1 MINVLF
7 LCTHNSAR
15 SIIAE
20 VLLNSLSK
28 GKFIGFSAGSS
39 PKTEVNPIAKEIAEA
54 LNYDVKKLYLKS
66 WDEFSK
72 PNSPKMH
79 IIITVCD
86 SAAKE
91 VCPIWP
97 GHPLQVHW
105 GFKDPSIIG
114 VNKIEK
120 RKAFDELVKTLKVKI
135 EKLVRLPVSTMD
147 MVNLKFKLRE
157 IYHNDKQ

>member
-1 MINVLF
+1 MVNILF

-20 VLLNSLSK
+20 VLLNSLGK
-28 GKFIGFSAGSS
+28 GKFTGFSAGSS
-39 PKTEVNPIAKEIAEA
+39 PKTEVNAITKEIAGEMK
-54 LNYDVKKLYLKS
+54 YDVKKLYSKS
-66 WDEFSK
+66 WDEFAK

-105 GFKDPSIIG
+105 GFKDPSVMG
-114 VNKIEK
+114 GDKIEK
-120 RKAFDELVKTLKVKI
+120 RKAFDELVKILRVKI
-135 EKLVRLPVSTMD
+135 EKLVRLPVATMD
-147 MVNLKFKLRE
+147 TINLKFKLRE
-157 IYHNDKQ
+157 IYHND

>member
-1 MINVLF
+1 MINILF

-20 VLLNSLSK
+20 VLLNSLGK
-28 GKFIGFSAGSS
+28 GKFAGFSAGSS
-39 PKTEVNPIAKEIAEA
+39 PKTEVNPIAKEIAGEMK
-54 LNYDVKKLYLKS
+54 YDVKKLYSKS
-66 WDEFSK
+66 WDEFAK

-105 GFKDPSIIG
+105 GFKDPSVMG
-114 VNKIEK
+114 GDKIEK
-120 RKAFDELVKTLKVKI
+120 RKAFDELVKILRVKI
-135 EKLVRLPVSTMD
+135 EKLVRLPVATMD
-147 MVNLKFKLRE
+147 TVNLKFKLRE
-157 IYHNDKQ
+157 IYYND

>member
-20 VLLNSLSK
+20 ILLNTLGR
-28 GKFIGFSAGSS
+28 GKFTGFSAGSS
-39 PKTEVNPIAKEIAEA
+39 PKTEINPIAKEIAAEMR
-54 LNYDVKKLYLKS
+54 YDSKKLYSKS
-66 WDEFSK
+66 WHEFAK
-72 PNSPKMH
+72 TDAPKMH
-79 IIITVCD
+79 IIISVCD

-105 GFKDPSIIG
+105 GFKDPSAG
-114 VNKIEK
+114 GGDQIEK
-120 RKAFDELVKTLKVKI
+120 RKAFDELVKNLKPKI
-135 EKLVRLPVSTMD
+135 EKLIRLPVATMD
-147 MVNLKFKLRE
+147 TVNLKFKLRE
-157 IYHNDKQ
+157 IYNND

>member
-1 MINVLF
+1 MINILF

-20 VLLNSLSK
+20 VLLNSLGK
-28 GKFIGFSAGSS
+28 GKFTGFSAGSS
-39 PKTEVNPIAKEIAEA
+39 PKIEVNPIAKEIASEMK
-54 LNYDVKKLYLKS
+54 YDVKKLYSKS
-66 WDEFSK
+66 WDEFAK

-105 GFKDPSIIG
+105 GFKDPS
-114 VNKIEK
+114 VMSADKIEK
-120 RKAFDELVKTLKVKI
+120 RKAFDELVKILRVKI
-135 EKLVRLPVSTMD
+135 EKLVRLPVATMNTI
-147 MVNLKFKLRE
+147 NLKFKLRE
-157 IYHNDKQ
+157 IYHND

>member
-20 VLLNSLSK
+20 ILLNTLGR
-28 GKFIGFSAGSS
+28 GKFTGFSAGSS
-39 PKTEVNPIAKEIAEA
+39 PKTEINPIAKEIAAEMR
-54 LNYDVKKLYLKS
+54 YDNKKLYSKS
-66 WDEFSK
+66 WNEFSK

-105 GFKDPSIIG
+105 GFKDPSAG
-114 VNKIEK
+114 SGNQAEK
-120 RKAFDELVKTLKVKI
+120 RKAFDELVKNLKPKI
-135 EKLVRLPVSTMD
+135 ERLVRLPIATMD
-147 MVNLKFKLRE
+147 TVNLKFKLRE
-157 IYHNDKQ
+157 IYHND

>member
-15 SIIAE
+15 SVIAE
-20 VLLNSLSK
+20 ILLNTLGR
-28 GKFIGFSAGSS
+28 GKFTGFSAGSS
-39 PKTEVNPIAKEIAEA
+39 PKTEINPIAKEIAAEMR
-54 LNYDVKKLYLKS
+54 YDSKKLHSKS
-66 WDEFSK
+66 WDEFAK
-72 PNSPKMH
+72 TNAPKMH

-105 GFKDPSIIG
+105 GFKDPSAG
-114 VNKIEK
+114 SGNQAEK
-120 RKAFDELVKTLKVKI
+120 RKAFDELVKNLKPKI
-135 EKLVRLPVSTMD
+135 EKLIRLPVATMD
-147 MVNLKFKLRE
+147 TVNLKFKLRE
-157 IYHNDKQ
+157 IYNND

>member
-1 MINVLF
+1 MINILF

-20 VLLNSLSK
+20 VLLNSLGK
-28 GKFIGFSAGSS
+28 GKFTGFSAGSS
-39 PKTEVNPIAKEIAEA
+39 PKTEVNQIAKEIAGEMK
-54 LNYDVKKLYLKS
+54 YDVKKLYSKS
-66 WDEFSK
+66 WDEFAK

-105 GFKDPSIIG
+105 GFKDPSVMG
-114 VNKIEK
+114 GDKIEK
-120 RKAFDELVKTLKVKI
+120 RKAFDELVKILRVKI
-135 EKLVRLPVSTMD
+135 EKLVRLPVANMD
-147 MVNLKFKLRE
+147 TINLKFKLRE
-157 IYHNDKQ
+157 IYHND

>member
-20 VLLNSLSK
+20 VLLNTLGR
-28 GKFIGFSAGSS
+28 GKFAGFSAGSS
-39 PKTEVNPIAKEIAEA
+39 PKTEINPIAKEIAAEMR
-54 LNYDVKKLYLKS
+54 YDSKKLYSKS
-66 WDEFSK
+66 WDEFAK
-72 PNSPKMH
+72 TNAPKMY

-105 GFKDPSIIG
+105 GFKDPSAG
-114 VNKIEK
+114 GGDQAEK
-120 RKAFDELVKTLKVKI
+120 RKAFDELVKNLKPKI
-135 EKLVRLPVSTMD
+135 EKLIRLPVATMD
-147 MVNLKFKLRE
+147 TVNLKFKLRE
-157 IYHNDKQ
+157 IYNND

>member
-1 MINVLF
+1 
-7 LCTHNSAR
+7 
-15 SIIAE
+15 
-20 VLLNSLSK
+20 
-28 GKFIGFSAGSS
+28 
-39 PKTEVNPIAKEIAEA
+39 
-54 LNYDVKKLYLKS
+54 
-66 WDEFSK
+66 
-72 PNSPKMH
+72 MH

-135 EKLVRLPVSTMD
+135 EKLVRLPVATMD

>member
-20 VLLNSLSK
+20 ILLNTLGR
-28 GKFIGFSAGSS
+28 GKFTGFSAGSS
-39 PKTEVNPIAKEIAEA
+39 PKTEINPIAKEIAAEMR
-54 LNYDVKKLYLKS
+54 YDNKKLYSKS

-72 PNSPKMH
+72 SNSQKMH

-105 GFKDPSIIG
+105 GFKDPSAG
-114 VNKIEK
+114 GGDQVEK
-120 RKAFDELVKTLKVKI
+120 RKAFDELVKNLKPKI
-135 EKLVRLPVSTMD
+135 ERLVRLPIATMD
-147 MVNLKFKLRE
+147 TVNLKFKLRE
-157 IYHNDKQ
+157 IYHND

>member
-20 VLLNSLSK
+20 ILLNTLGR
-28 GKFIGFSAGSS
+28 GKFTGFSAGSS
-39 PKTEVNPIAKEIAEA
+39 PKTEINPIAKEIAAEMR
-54 LNYDVKKLYLKS
+54 YDNKKLYSKS

-79 IIITVCD
+79 VIITVCD

-105 GFKDPSIIG
+105 GFKDPSAG
-114 VNKIEK
+114 CGDQVEK
-120 RKAFDELVKTLKVKI
+120 RKAFDELVKNLKPKI
-135 EKLVRLPVSTMD
+135 ERLVRLPIATMD
-147 MVNLKFKLRE
+147 TVNLKFKLRE
-157 IYHNDKQ
+157 IYHND

>member
-1 MINVLF
+1 MINILF

-20 VLLNSLSK
+20 VLLNSLGK
-28 GKFIGFSAGSS
+28 GKFAGFSAGSS
-39 PKTEVNPIAKEIAEA
+39 PKTEVNPIAKEIAGEMK
-54 LNYDVKKLYLKS
+54 YDVKKLYSKS
-66 WDEFSK
+66 WDEFAK

-105 GFKDPSIIG
+105 GFKDPSVMG
-114 VNKIEK
+114 GDKIEK
-120 RKAFDELVKTLKVKI
+120 RKAFDELVKILRVKI
-135 EKLVRLPVSTMD
+135 EKLLRLPVATMD
-147 MVNLKFKLRE
+147 TVNLKFKLRE
-157 IYHNDKQ
+157 IYYND

>member
-20 VLLNSLSK
+20 VLLNTLGR
-28 GKFIGFSAGSS
+28 GKFSGFSAGSS
-39 PKTEVNPIAKEIAEA
+39 PKTEINSIAKEIATEMR
-54 LNYDVKKLYLKS
+54 YDSKKLYSKS
-66 WDEFSK
+66 WDEFAK
-72 PNSPKMH
+72 TNAPKMH

-105 GFKDPSIIG
+105 GFKDPSAEG
-114 VNKIEK
+114 GDQAEK
-120 RKAFDELVKTLKVKI
+120 RKAFDELVKNLKPKI
-135 EKLVRLPVSTMD
+135 EKLIRLPVATMD
-147 MVNLKFKLRE
+147 TVNLKFKLRE
-157 IYHNDKQ
+157 IYNND

>member
-1 MINVLF
+1 MINILF

-20 VLLNSLSK
+20 VLLNSLGK
-28 GKFIGFSAGSS
+28 GKFTGFSAGSS
-39 PKTEVNPIAKEIAEA
+39 PKTEVNPIAKEIAGEMK
-54 LNYDVKKLYLKS
+54 YDVKKLYSKS
-66 WDEFSK
+66 WDEFAK

-105 GFKDPSIIG
+105 GFKDPSVMSG
-114 VNKIEK
+114 YKIEK
-120 RKAFDELVKTLKVKI
+120 RKAFDELVKILRVKI
-135 EKLVRLPVSTMD
+135 EKLVRLPVATMD
-147 MVNLKFKLRE
+147 TVNLKFKLRE
-157 IYHNDKQ
+157 IYHND